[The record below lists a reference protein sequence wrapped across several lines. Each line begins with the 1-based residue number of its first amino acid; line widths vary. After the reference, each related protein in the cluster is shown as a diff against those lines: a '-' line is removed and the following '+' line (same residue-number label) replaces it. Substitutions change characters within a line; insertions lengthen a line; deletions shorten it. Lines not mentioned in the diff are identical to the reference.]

1 MRPSSVLNALHKH
14 VPLIKFLG
22 PRSKLNKGSIN
33 GNPKLHPAAPKG
45 STLPSQSLTRSDITT
60 NASASNKS
68 KSDSNAQTGGKKLPP
83 SDGIIISN
91 ITNCIPISTTKWFY
105 LSIKIVKDATL
116 KQLIA
121 LSKKK
126 VRKSFSAITTGT
138 TNISTKIDDKAIA
151 YEMAEA
157 KINKVS

>member
-68 KSDSNAQTGGKKLPP
+68 KSDSNAQTKETAGGVCCVMQAFNSIWRSAVLETPT
-83 SDGIIISN
+83 SGI
-91 ITNCIPISTTKWFY
+91 P
-105 LSIKIVKDATL
+105 
-116 KQLIA
+116 
-121 LSKKK
+121 
-126 VRKSFSAITTGT
+126 
-138 TNISTKIDDKAIA
+138 
-151 YEMAEA
+151 
-157 KINKVS
+157 

>member
-68 KSDSNAQTGGKKLPP
+68 KSDSNAQTYYDYSDLPLKYKRKDISPQEIEIIDLGGAN
-83 SDGIIISN
+83 II
-91 ITNCIPISTTKWFY
+91 Y
-105 LSIKIVKDATL
+105 
-116 KQLIA
+116 
-121 LSKKK
+121 
-126 VRKSFSAITTGT
+126 RR
-138 TNISTKIDDKAIA
+138 
-151 YEMAEA
+151 
-157 KINKVS
+157 

>member
-68 KSDSNAQTGGKKLPP
+68 KSDKTAGGVCCVMQAFNSIWRSAVLETPT
-83 SDGIIISN
+83 SGI
-91 ITNCIPISTTKWFY
+91 P
-105 LSIKIVKDATL
+105 
-116 KQLIA
+116 
-121 LSKKK
+121 
-126 VRKSFSAITTGT
+126 
-138 TNISTKIDDKAIA
+138 
-151 YEMAEA
+151 
-157 KINKVS
+157 